1 MQQSSYFNSSRSM
14 AGKFYEKK
22 NRVFGFFS
30 LQSVNDSLVRENA
43 VLKGKLG
50 ISLYKNPLRDS
61 GNVKTTTKDSMK
73 TVIYYHFLP
82 AKVLNNSIDMKR
94 NYITL
99 DKGSADGIKVKM
111 AVISDK
117 GVVGRISHVSSHF
130 SVAQSLLS
138 DELSVSAQV
147 PDGTVGVAF
156 WEGKDASVI
165 TLRGMPQSVK
175 LKKGDSIT
183 TTGYSYFPEGILIGK
198 VIAPVKDK
206 YTVQCATNFRNLH
219 YVYIVEDKTN
229 VERYLFEE
237 VVKDSLKKEKKP

>member
-1 MQQSSYFNSSRSM
+1 M
-14 AGKFYEKK
+14 AGKLYKQK
-22 NRVFGFFS
+22 NKVFGFFS

-43 VLKGKLG
+43 RLKSQLG
-50 ISLYKNPLRDS
+50 ISLFKNPLKDS
-61 GNVKTTTKDSMK
+61 NNTKTSSKDSMK
-73 TVIYYHFLP
+73 TTTYYRFLP
-82 AKVLNNSIDMKR
+82 ARVLNNTIDMKR

-99 DKGSADGIKVKM
+99 DKGSADGIRVKM

-117 GVVGRISHVSSHF
+117 GVVGRISHVNTHF

-147 PDGTVGVAF
+147 PDGTVGIAY

-206 YTVQCATNFRNLH
+206 YTVKCATNFYNLH

-229 VERYLFEE
+229 IERYLFEE
-237 VVKDSLKKEKKP
+237 AVKDSLKKDKKP